1 MPELNLDKIL
11 ASLDLRIS
19 EVTLPDEYDQISKDY
34 LGKDSLLAEERKKL
48 PTLSNEDKKT
58 YGKKLTE
65 LSKEIESKI
74 ESSQK
79 QFILDTFQKKEKE
92 EFTDITID
100 WNRNEGSYKHILSS
114 VMDEVVNIFSSIGYE
129 VAYGPE
135 AETSWHNFDAL
146 NTPDWH
152 PARYES
158 DTIYLNSDLETLLR
172 TQTSTVQIRHME
184 QNDPPVYIV
193 APGRVF
199 RSDQLDATH
208 SPVFHQLEGLAIDK
222 NLSFTDLKG
231 TLEYFTKEFFGENIE
246 TKFIPHFFPFTEP
259 SAEVLVKWN
268 DGSWLEILGCG
279 MVDPN
284 VLENVGY
291 SKEYKGFAWGVGIER
306 LAMLRYKIDHIKNFY
321 ENDIRFLEQFWWN
334 YWDRGYKTG

>member
-65 LSKEIESKI
+65 LSKKIESKI
-74 ESSQK
+74 ASSK
-79 QFILDTFQKKEKE
+79 NQFILDTYQKKEKD

-321 ENDIRFLEQFWWN
+321 ENDIRFLEQF
-334 YWDRGYKTG
+334 

>member
-11 ASLDLRIS
+11 ASLELRIS

-74 ESSQK
+74 ESSKK

-321 ENDIRFLEQFWWN
+321 ENDIRFLEQF
-334 YWDRGYKTG
+334 

>member
-19 EVTLPDEYDQISKDY
+19 EVTIPDEYDQISKDY

-74 ESSQK
+74 ESSKK
-79 QFILDTFQKKEKE
+79 QFILDTFQKKEKD

-222 NLSFTDLKG
+222 NLCFTDLKG

-321 ENDIRFLEQFWWN
+321 ENDIRFLEQF
-334 YWDRGYKTG
+334 

>member
-65 LSKEIESKI
+65 LSKKIESKI
-74 ESSQK
+74 VSSKK
-79 QFILDTFQKKEKE
+79 QFILDTFQKKEKD

-321 ENDIRFLEQFWWN
+321 ENDIRFLEQF
-334 YWDRGYKTG
+334 

>member
-11 ASLDLRIS
+11 ASLDFRIS

-48 PTLSNEDKKT
+48 PTLSNEDKKK

-65 LSKEIESKI
+65 LSKKI
-74 ESSQK
+74 ESTIASSKK
-79 QFILDTFQKKEKE
+79 QFILDTFQKKEKD

-158 DTIYLNSDLETLLR
+158 DTIYLNSNLETLLR

-321 ENDIRFLEQFWWN
+321 ENDIRFLEQF
-334 YWDRGYKTG
+334 

>member
-1 MPELNLDKIL
+1 MPELNFDKVY
-11 ASLDLRIS
+11 ASLNLRIKDI
-19 EVTLPDEYDQISKDY
+19 TNIDEFDELTKEFLGNNSLISD
-34 LGKDSLLAEERKKL
+34 ERKKL
-48 PTLSNEDKKT
+48 SSLSSDDKKN
-58 YGKKLTE
+58 YGRKLTKATE
-65 LSKEIESKI
+65 FITSQIKEQRQLFLNSKFTSKEEV
-74 ESSQK
+74 ENA
-79 QFILDTFQKKEKE
+79 
-92 EFTDITID
+92 DISID
-100 WNRNEGSYKHILSS
+100 WTPSRGSYKHVLST
-114 VMDEVVNIFSSIGYE
+114 VMDEVVSIFSSIGYE

-146 NTPDWH
+146 NTPEWH

-158 DTIYLNSDLETLLR
+158 DTLYLDKNLDTLLR

-184 QNDPPVYIV
+184 ENDPPVYIV

-222 NLSFTDLKG
+222 NLTFTDLKG
-231 TLEYFTKEFFGENIE
+231 TLEYFVKEFFGNDIE

-259 SAEVLVKWN
+259 SAEVLVRWQN
-268 DGSWLEILGCG
+268 GEWLEILGCG

-284 VLENVGY
+284 VLSNVNY
-291 SKEYKGFAWGVGIER
+291 PDNYKGFAWGVGIER

-321 ENDIRFLEQFWWN
+321 DNDIRFLEQF
-334 YWDRGYKTG
+334 

>member
-65 LSKEIESKI
+65 LSKKIESKI
-74 ESSQK
+74 ESSKK
-79 QFILDTFQKKEKE
+79 QFILDTFQKKEKN

-100 WNRNEGSYKHILSS
+100 WNRKEGSYKHILSS

-321 ENDIRFLEQFWWN
+321 ENDIRFLEQF
-334 YWDRGYKTG
+334 

>member
-1 MPELNLDKIL
+1 MAEINLEKIY
-11 ASLDLRIS
+11 ASFLLRLE
-19 EVTLPDEYDQISKDY
+19 EVTEISQLSDIEKEY
-34 LGKDSLLAEERKKL
+34 LGKGSVLSEERSKL
-48 PTLSNEDKKT
+48 SSLSNEDKKK
-58 YGKKLTE
+58 YGAALKKFSEDVQSKLTE
-65 LSKEIESKI
+65 FKKDFQKSFYIEKESKEYPDLTINWHSK
-74 ESSQK
+74 
-79 QFILDTFQKKEKE
+79 
-92 EFTDITID
+92 
-100 WNRNEGSYKHILSS
+100 EGTKKHILTN
-114 VMDEVVNIFSSIGYE
+114 VMEEVVEIFASLGYT

-158 DTIYLNSDLETLLR
+158 DTLYTDNNLETLLR

-184 QNDPPVYIV
+184 ENDPPVYIV

-222 NLSFTDLKG
+222 NLTFTDLKG
-231 TLEYFTKEFFGENIE
+231 TLEFFVKEFFGNDIE

-259 SAEVLVKWN
+259 SAEVLVKWQN
-268 DGSWLEILGCG
+268 GEWLEILGCG

-284 VLENVGY
+284 VLSNVKY
-291 SKEYKGFAWGVGIER
+291 PDTYKGFAWGVGIER

-321 ENDIRFLEQFWWN
+321 DNDIRFLEQF
-334 YWDRGYKTG
+334 

>member
-58 YGKKLTE
+58 YGKKLTD

-74 ESSQK
+74 ESSKK

-284 VLENVGY
+284 VLDNVGY
-291 SKEYKGFAWGVGIER
+291 SKEYKGFARGVGIER

-321 ENDIRFLEQFWWN
+321 ENDIRFLEQF
-334 YWDRGYKTG
+334 

>member
-58 YGKKLTE
+58 YGKRLTE
-65 LSKEIESKI
+65 LSKKIESKI
-74 ESSQK
+74 ESSK
-79 QFILDTFQKKEKE
+79 NQFILDTFQKKEKD
-92 EFTDITID
+92 EFTDISID

-158 DTIYLNSDLETLLR
+158 DTIYLNSNLETLLR

-321 ENDIRFLEQFWWN
+321 ENDIRFLEQF
-334 YWDRGYKTG
+334 

>member
-1 MPELNLDKIL
+1 MPELNFDKVY
-11 ASLDLRIS
+11 ASLDLRIKDIS
-19 EVTLPDEYDQISKDY
+19 NIDEFDDLTKEF
-34 LGKDSLLAEERKKL
+34 LGKNSLISEERKKL
-48 PTLSNEDKKT
+48 STLSNEDKKS
-58 YGKKLTE
+58 YGIKLTKATE
-65 LSKEIESKI
+65 FITSEIKKQRKFFLN
-74 ESSQK
+74 SQFSVRENNEK
-79 QFILDTFQKKEKE
+79 LD
-92 EFTDITID
+92 ISID
-100 WNRNEGSYKHILSS
+100 WKPSRGTYKHVLSS
-114 VMDEVVNIFSSIGYE
+114 VMDEVVSIFSSIGYE
-129 VAYGPE
+129 VAHGPE

-158 DTIYLNSDLETLLR
+158 DTLYLDKDLETLLR

-184 QNDPPVYIV
+184 ENEPPVYIV

-222 NLSFTDLKG
+222 NLTFTDLKG
-231 TLEYFTKEFFGENIE
+231 TLEFFVKEFFGSDIE

-259 SAEVLVKWN
+259 SAEVLVKWQN
-268 DGSWLEILGCG
+268 GEWLEILGCG

-284 VLENVGY
+284 VLSNVNY
-291 SKEYKGFAWGVGIER
+291 PDNYKGFAWGVGIER

-321 ENDIRFLEQFWWN
+321 DNDIRFLEQF
-334 YWDRGYKTG
+334 

>member
-48 PTLSNEDKKT
+48 PSLSNEDKKT

-65 LSKEIESKI
+65 LSKKI
-74 ESSQK
+74 ESTIASSKK
-79 QFILDTFQKKEKE
+79 QFILDTFQKKEKD

-321 ENDIRFLEQFWWN
+321 ENDIRFLEQF
-334 YWDRGYKTG
+334 

>member
-48 PTLSNEDKKT
+48 PALSNEDKKI

-65 LSKEIESKI
+65 LSKKI
-74 ESSQK
+74 ESTIASSKK
-79 QFILDTFQKKEKE
+79 QFILDTFQKKEKD

-321 ENDIRFLEQFWWN
+321 ENDIRFLEQF
-334 YWDRGYKTG
+334 

>member
-1 MPELNLDKIL
+1 MAELNFDKVL
-11 ASLDLRIS
+11 ASLRLRLDEVVS
-19 EVTLPDEYDQISKDY
+19 ENEFDEITKEY
-34 LGKDSLLAEERKKL
+34 LGKESLLSDERKKL
-48 PTLSNEDKKT
+48 STLSKEDKKS
-58 YGKKLTE
+58 YGETLNAVNKSITANIQKAKKLFVDNKYQMLE
-65 LSKEIESKI
+65 ESENEDVSI
-74 ESSQK
+74 NWFQSQ
-79 QFILDTFQKKEKE
+79 
-92 EFTDITID
+92 
-100 WNRNEGSYKHILSS
+100 GSHKHVISQ
-114 VMDEVVNIFSSIGYE
+114 VMDEVVDIFSSIGYK

-135 AETSWHNFDAL
+135 IETSWHNFDAL

-158 DTIYLNSDLETLLR
+158 DTLYTDKNLEQLLR

-184 QNDPPVYIV
+184 NNEPPVYIV

-222 NLSFTDLKG
+222 NLKFTDLKG
-231 TLEYFTKEFFGENIE
+231 TLEYFVKQFFGDDIE

-268 DGSWLEILGCG
+268 NGEWLEILGCG

-284 VLENVGY
+284 VLEHVGY
-291 SKEYKGFAWGVGIER
+291 PKDLQGFAWGVGIER
-306 LAMLRYKIDHIKNFY
+306 LAMLKYQINHIKNFY
-321 ENDIRFLEQFWWN
+321 ENDIRFLEQF
-334 YWDRGYKTG
+334 

>member
-19 EVTLPDEYDQISKDY
+19 EVTIPDEYDQISKDY

-48 PTLSNEDKKT
+48 PNLSNEDKKT
-58 YGKKLTE
+58 YGKRLTE
-65 LSKEIESKI
+65 LSKKIESKI
-74 ESSQK
+74 ESSKK
-79 QFILDTFQKKEKE
+79 QYILDTFQKKEKD
-92 EFTDITID
+92 EFTDISID

-321 ENDIRFLEQFWWN
+321 ENDIRFLEQF
-334 YWDRGYKTG
+334 

>member
-1 MPELNLDKIL
+1 MPELNFDKVY
-11 ASLDLRIS
+11 ASLDLRIKDIS
-19 EVTLPDEYDQISKDY
+19 NIDEFDDLTKEF
-34 LGKDSLLAEERKKL
+34 LGKNSLISEERKKL
-48 PTLSNEDKKT
+48 STLSNEDKKS
-58 YGKKLTE
+58 YGVKLTKATE
-65 LSKEIESKI
+65 FISSEI
-74 ESSQK
+74 QK
-79 QFILDTFQKKEKE
+79 QRKVFLNSQFSVRENSEKLD
-92 EFTDITID
+92 ISID
-100 WNRNEGSYKHILSS
+100 WKPSRGTYKHVLSS
-114 VMDEVVNIFSSIGYE
+114 VMDEVVSIFSSIGYE
-129 VAYGPE
+129 VAHGPE

-158 DTIYLNSDLETLLR
+158 DTLYLDKDLETLLR

-184 QNDPPVYIV
+184 ENEPPVYIV

-222 NLSFTDLKG
+222 NLTFTDLKG
-231 TLEYFTKEFFGENIE
+231 TLEFFVKEFFGSDIE

-259 SAEVLVKWN
+259 SAEVLVKWQS
-268 DGSWLEILGCG
+268 GEWLEILGCG

-284 VLENVGY
+284 VLSNVNY
-291 SKEYKGFAWGVGIER
+291 PDNYKGFAWGVGIER

-321 ENDIRFLEQFWWN
+321 DNDIRFLEQF
-334 YWDRGYKTG
+334 

>member
-48 PTLSNEDKKT
+48 PTLSSEDKKS
-58 YGKKLTE
+58 YGKRLTE
-65 LSKEIESKI
+65 LSKKIESKI
-74 ESSQK
+74 ESSKK
-79 QFILDTFQKKEKE
+79 QFILDTFQKKEKD
-92 EFTDITID
+92 EFTDISID

-158 DTIYLNSDLETLLR
+158 DTIYLNPNLETLLR

-321 ENDIRFLEQFWWN
+321 ENDIRFLEQF
-334 YWDRGYKTG
+334 